1 MRVHKILNV
10 KNRSLKYK
18 WMLGTSVAIFL
29 TFSVFAVAIY
39 QGVAT
44 MLLNEEKTK
53 VQTALNNVTFSL
65 VGKKWLDASATD
77 FPIDNESLNE
87 NIYNRGLIV
96 RILKVDGGTWYP
108 AQYGGEEKYD
118 IPLETVEAL
127 TVSEKTIKGSRMI
140 VGYKPILQNNA
151 DIIGYVQVINPLTSV
166 NSLMKYLFWT
176 LLILDFIALIFSAL
190 LGYVMALHLLQP
202 IKDLAR
208 SMINSRESGFKA
220 RVKNIDA
227 EDEISE
233 LLMIYNDMMHRMEV
247 TYEQQ
252 KHFVEDASHELRTP
266 VQIIEGHLNLLNRW
280 GKDDP
285 AVLEESLS
293 ASLFEVKRMKKL
305 VQEMLDLSRAE
316 QVSNTAEL
324 QITNLNEAVEQVKRN
339 FEILH
344 EDFEITYEH
353 NPQLVLRSLILRNHL
368 EQILIILF
376 DNAVKYSSERKEIK
390 ITLTEVANKAVIN
403 VIDYGVGIDPT
414 EVDKVFNRFYRVD
427 KARTREVG
435 GNGLGLAIAKQ
446 LVVSY
451 RGEITATS
459 EVGIGT
465 TVSISLPLMEEEVI
479 QTARKKTAK
488 KQNLKKS

>member
-1 MRVHKILNV
+1 MRIHQVLNM

-39 QGVAT
+39 QGVST
-44 MLLNEEKTK
+44 MLLNEEKSK

-65 VGKKWLDASATD
+65 AGKSWHQVNATD
-77 FPIDNESLNE
+77 FPIDSESLNE

-96 RILKVDGGTWYP
+96 RILKPDGSTWYP
-108 AQYGGEEKYD
+108 AQYGGEQQYN
-118 IPLETVEAL
+118 IPLEKVEAI
-127 TVSEKTIKGSRMI
+127 TVKETVNKGSRVI
-140 VGYKPILQNNA
+140 VGIKPVLENNA
-151 DIIGYVQVINPLTSV
+151 KIVGYVQVINPLTSV

-176 LLILDFIALIFSAL
+176 LLILDIIALVFSAI

-208 SMINSRESGFKA
+208 SMVNSQENGFKA

-233 LLMIYNDMMHRMEV
+233 LLTIYNDMMRRMEV
-247 TYEQQ
+247 TFEQQ

-285 AVLEESLS
+285 EVLEESLK
-293 ASLFEVKRMKKL
+293 ASLFEVNRMKKL

-344 EDFEITYEH
+344 DDFNITYDY
-353 NPQLVLRSLILRNHL
+353 NPDIVLRSLILRNHL

-376 DNAVKYSSERKEIK
+376 DNAVKYSNGLSEIN
-390 ITLTEVANKAVIN
+390 ITLEQIGNRAVIK
-403 VIDYGVGIDPT
+403 VKDHGVGIDPS
-414 EVDKVFNRFYRVD
+414 ELDKVFNRFYRVD

-451 RGEITATS
+451 KGTISADSVVGE
-459 EVGIGT
+459 GT
-465 TVSISLPLMEEEVI
+465 TVSVSLPIMEEEII
-479 QTARKKTAK
+479 QTARKKP
-488 KQNLKKS
+488 LKKNKL

>member
-1 MRVHKILNV
+1 MRVHKMLNV

-39 QGVAT
+39 QGVST

-53 VQTALNNVTFSL
+53 VQTALNNVAFSL

-96 RILKVDGGTWYP
+96 RILKTDGSTWYP

-118 IPLETVEAL
+118 IPLEKVEAL
-127 TVSEKTIKGSRMI
+127 TVGEKTIKGSRMV

-339 FEILH
+339 FEMLH
-344 EDFEITYEH
+344 DHFTITYEH
-353 NPQLVLRSLILRNHL
+353 NPKLVLRSLILRNHL

-376 DNAVKYSSERKEIK
+376 DNAVKYSSDRKEIN
-390 ITLTEVANKAVIN
+390 ITLSQLDNKAVIK
-403 VIDYGVGIDPT
+403 VTDYGVGIEQT
-414 EVDKVFNRFYRVD
+414 EVAKVFNRFYRVD

-459 EVGIGT
+459 EVGVGT
-465 TVSISLPLMEEEVI
+465 TVSISLPLMEEEII
-479 QTARKKTAK
+479 QTARKKPQK
-488 KQNLKKS
+488 KQSFKKN